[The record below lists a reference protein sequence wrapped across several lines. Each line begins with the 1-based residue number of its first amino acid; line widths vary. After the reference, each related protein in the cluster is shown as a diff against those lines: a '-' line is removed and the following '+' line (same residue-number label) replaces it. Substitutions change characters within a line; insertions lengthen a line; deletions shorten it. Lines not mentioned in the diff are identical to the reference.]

1 MNNDL
6 IIIGSGGHSNSV
18 MEVIEETK
26 IYNNIYFVDDNY
38 ERLKNLSNKK
48 FLGKVRDL
56 KKFKKYSSSVFVA
69 LGDNSIR
76 ESIIKKVLDYNFK
89 LINVISN
96 SSLVS
101 SSVKLSKGIF
111 IGKSC
116 VINANT
122 KIGKGSIINTNSSI
136 DHDCKIGN
144 FCHIAPGC
152 LLLGDVKISNNTFLG
167 ARTTVLN
174 NVSIGQ
180 KSKIGAVSLVN
191 KNLNK
196 YSVGFGIPFKIKS
209 K

>member
-18 MEVIEETK
+18 IEVIEEDK
-26 IYNNIYFVDDNY
+26 NYNNIYFVDDNY
-38 ERLKNLSNKK
+38 EKLKNLSNKK
-48 FLGKVRDL
+48 FLGKVKDL

-96 SSLVS
+96 TSLVS

-152 LLLGDVKISNNTFLG
+152 LLLGGVKISNNTFLG

-174 NVSIGQ
+174 NVSIGEE
-180 KSKIGAVSLVN
+180 SKIGAVSLVN
-191 KNLNK
+191 NNLNK

>member
-6 IIIGSGGHSNSV
+6 IIIGSGGHSNAV
-18 MEVIEETK
+18 IEVIEENK
-26 IYNNIYFVDDNY
+26 NYNNIFFVDDNY

-96 SSLVS
+96 TSLVS

-144 FCHIAPGC
+144 FCHVAPGC

-180 KSKIGAVSLVN
+180 KSKIGAYHWL
-191 KNLNK
+191 
-196 YSVGFGIPFKIKS
+196 IKI
-209 K
+209 

>member
-26 IYNNIYFVDDNY
+26 IYNNIFFVDDNY

-96 SSLVS
+96 TSLVS

-136 DHDCKIGN
+136 AHDCKIGN

>member
-18 MEVIEETK
+18 IEVIEENK
-26 IYNNIYFVDDNY
+26 NYNNIYFVDDNY
-38 ERLKNLSNKK
+38 EKLKNFSNKK
-48 FLGKVRDL
+48 FLGKVKDL

-89 LINVISN
+89 LINVISKT
-96 SSLVS
+96 SLVS

>member
-1 MNNDL
+1 
-6 IIIGSGGHSNSV
+6 

-96 SSLVS
+96 TSLVS

>member
-18 MEVIEETK
+18 IEVIEETK
-26 IYNNIYFVDDNY
+26 IYNKIYFVDDNY
-38 ERLKNLSNKK
+38 EKLKNLSNKK

-76 ESIIKKVLDYNFK
+76 ESIVKKVLDYDFK

-96 SSLVS
+96 TSVVS
-101 SSVKLSKGIF
+101 NSVKLSKGIF

-174 NVSIGQ
+174 NVSIGK

-191 KNLNK
+191 NNLNK

>member
-26 IYNNIYFVDDNY
+26 IYNNIFFVDDNY

-96 SSLVS
+96 TSLVS

-144 FCHIAPGC
+144 FCHVAPGC

>member
-18 MEVIEETK
+18 IEVIEETK
-26 IYNNIYFVDDNY
+26 IYDNIYFVDDNY
-38 ERLKNLSNKK
+38 KKLKNLSNKK
-48 FLGKVRDL
+48 FLGKVSDL

-76 ESIIKKVLDYNFK
+76 ECIIKQVLDYDFK

-96 SSLVS
+96 TSIVS
-101 SSVKLSKGIF
+101 NSAKLAKGIF

-116 VINANT
+116 IINANT

-144 FCHIAPGC
+144 YCHIAPGC
-152 LLLGDVKISNNTFLG
+152 LLLGGVKISNNTFLG

>member
-1 MNNDL
+1 MNNNL

-26 IYNNIYFVDDNY
+26 IYNNIFFVDDNY

-96 SSLVS
+96 TSLVS

-144 FCHIAPGC
+144 FCHVAPGC

>member
-18 MEVIEETK
+18 IEVIEETK
-26 IYNNIYFVDDNY
+26 KYNNIYFVDDNY
-38 ERLKNLSNKK
+38 EKLKNLSNKK

-76 ESIIKKVLDYNFK
+76 ENIIKKVLDYNFK

-96 SSLVS
+96 TSLVS

-144 FCHIAPGC
+144 FCHVAPGC

>member
-1 MNNDL
+1 MHNDL
-6 IIIGSGGHSNSV
+6 IIIGSGGHSNSII
-18 MEVIEETK
+18 EVIEEAK
-26 IYNNIYFVDDNY
+26 IYDNIYFVDDNY
-38 ERLKNLSNKK
+38 KKLKNLSNRK
-48 FLGKVRDL
+48 FLGKVSDL

-69 LGDNSIR
+69 MGDNNIR
-76 ESIIKKVLDYNFK
+76 ECIIKKVLDYDFK

-96 SSLVS
+96 TSVVS
-101 SSVKLSKGIF
+101 SSVRLSKGIF

-152 LLLGDVKISNNTFLG
+152 LLLGGVKISNNTFLG

-196 YSVGFGIPFKIKS
+196 FSVGFGIPFKIKS

>member
-1 MNNDL
+1 MNNNL

-26 IYNNIYFVDDNY
+26 IYNNIFFVDDNY

-96 SSLVS
+96 TSLVS

>member
-18 MEVIEETK
+18 IEVIEETK
-26 IYNNIYFVDDNY
+26 IYDNIYFVDDNY
-38 ERLKNLSNKK
+38 KKLKNLSNKK
-48 FLGKVRDL
+48 FLGKVKDV

-76 ESIIKKVLDYNFK
+76 ENIIKQVLDYDFK

-96 SSLVS
+96 TSVVS

-116 VINANT
+116 LINANT

-152 LLLGDVKISNNTFLG
+152 LLLGGVKISNNTFLG

>member
-18 MEVIEETK
+18 MEVIEENK

-96 SSLVS
+96 TSLVS